1 VSDPTADQFD
11 EQARRAGAELRRPAP
26 ADGLGT
32 VEHRLARRRQTR
44 TLGGAVLGL
53 AILGGSFAAIARR
66 HDAPKGLQTSPTTAS
81 PFSTTVPTVPTAPS
95 TTLKRT
101 LRLGDT
107 GDDVRAL
114 QERLNGLN
122 FDVGP
127 IDGVFGETTQAAVW
141 AYQDF
146 VRDVKASPTRSA
158 DGVVTPE
165 LWKRLQEPLT
175 ISDTATNVTTRHAN
189 IYLPSQVMTVWNGPT
204 LKVITHVSTGSGQN
218 WCAGPEDVPPWPGP
232 TTTIAGPKRL
242 QKICGKSM
250 TPGGVFKVYRKI
262 AGKTELPLG
271 TATDPV
277 FFNHGIAIHGFSDVP
292 YNPASHGLVRV
303 PLHIGPKLNEFLQV
317 GDNVLVYDGLQDPA
331 VYGAKPPPDDY
342 LDPTDPAIDPS
353 LDPTVAG
360 LTPTTAKPTT
370 APALADETDSGI
382 SSDLRMTVGQ
392 SGRVITFDAPSGK
405 LSFVGGAS
413 ITVDPSLKAQELD
426 LITVG
431 PDDVAYFF
439 VHAPDTLDP
448 EYNVVVVSMHS
459 SNPGAVVA
467 RSPKVVVQD
476 VQLMPTRDGL
486 VDVSTNAAQ
495 RPAPTDPLLQHW
507 VDHLGKEITSYTP
520 TLALTGPPEGPLVIT
535 RRDGDKV
542 TTFTI
547 NDVPPYL
554 YGLPPIVATNDGGI
568 VVFLGAT
575 ATADS
580 PPSRL
585 LRFAA
590 DGHRTAELSVPDQF
604 PVALAADGTVY
615 FERSGTSLAKT
626 YGKLTLPA

>member
-1 VSDPTADQFD
+1 MGDPMADQFD

-114 QERLNGLN
+114 QERFNGLN

-127 IDGVFGETTQAAVW
+127 IDGVFGENTEAAVW

-146 VRDVKASPTRSA
+146 DRDVKASPTRSA

-218 WCAGPEDVPPWPGP
+218 WCAGPEDVPSWPGAT
-232 TTTIAGPKRL
+232 TTTIAGPERL

-331 VYGAKPPPDDY
+331 VYGAKPPPDDF

-353 LDPTVAG
+353 LDPAVAG
-360 LTPTTAKPTT
+360 LNPTTAKPTT

-382 SSDLRMTVGQ
+382 SSDLRLAISD
-392 SGRVITFDAPSGK
+392 SGRLVTFDNTRGI
-405 LSFVGGAS
+405 LSFVGGPAVT
-413 ITVDPSLKAQELD
+413 IDKSLAVPGPTL
-426 LITVG
+426 LLVG
-431 PDDVAYFF
+431 PDDVAYF
-439 VHAPDTLDP
+439 
-448 EYNVVVVSMHS
+448 VVRSSSSAESEHTVVAISMDQ
-459 SNPGAVVA
+459 SNAGRVVA
-467 RSPKVVVQD
+467 RSTKTFGLGVWPGY
-476 VQLMPTRDGL
+476 TRDGL
-486 VDVSTNAAQ
+486 VGVSDV
-495 RPAPTDPLLQHW
+495 APQTIGATDTLLLRW
-507 VDHLGKEITSYTP
+507 VDHLGKAIQSTAP
-520 TLALTGPPEGPLVIT
+520 TLTISGPENGELTIT
-535 RRDGDKV
+535 RSDSS
-542 TTFTI
+542 TTFA
-547 NDVPPYL
+547 VPGTSRL
-554 YGLPPIVATNDGGI
+554 LSSPPP
-568 VVFLGAT
+568 AT
-575 ATADS
+575 ATDDGGLIVFVDFRAAGAQ
-580 PPSRL
+580 PQRL
-585 LRFAA
+585 LRFSA
-590 DGHRTAELSVPDQF
+590 DGRRTAEVPLGDRY
-604 PVALAADGTVY
+604 PVALGRDGTVY
-615 FERSGTSLAKT
+615 LGGDGPT
-626 YGKLTLPA
+626 YTKLTLPT